1 MAAEDAALQSMT
13 ATMSLALNG
22 TVYLCKGTAYVISQL
37 CKAMMY
43 IHLDLQN
50 KKELS
55 PGQKKLAA
63 MIASGKTTQVFTM
76 KKEDYDKFSKHDLK
90 NGMQSLAEKYG
101 IQYAAIDMTK
111 TTDNDK
117 DYVTVFIDRNCGP
130 QFQQLC
136 KDYGFDSVEDHGIV
150 DSVPEKPYTKDTLV
164 DLFNDPAELAKY
176 GIDNPDLHDK
186 SQKFNFAEFY
196 HDEIKKGMDPEG
208 VINEVAPT
216 LTILCAKNEYVLDFT
231 GIDVFIPGLEKEV
244 EKIVQGELSPVEPAV
259 TENSTISNDM
269 TKSSEKPT
277 EPLSENEVVVE
288 PAITES
294 ELFEAPD
301 IIPNIAAEAEPALAA
316 IDKLGVAEPI
326 SYAEKITEITEESK
340 VTDIVGDLDPS
351 VGPEIK

>member
-37 CKAMMY
+37 CKAMMF
-43 IHLDLQN
+43 IHLDLQK

-76 KKEDYDKFSKHDLK
+76 KKEDFDKFSKHDLK

-176 GIDNPDLHDK
+176 GINNPELHDK

-208 VINEVAPT
+208 VVP
-216 LTILCAKNEYVLDFT
+216 LLHPLSVLCSKNEYVLDLTDFEL
-231 GIDVFIPGLEKEV
+231 IIPGLEKEV
-244 EKIVQGELSPVEPAV
+244 EKIKQGELSPVEPAV
-259 TENSTISNDM
+259 TENSITSNDT

-277 EPLSENEVVVE
+277 EPLNENDVVVE
-288 PAITES
+288 SSITES

-301 IIPNIAAEAEPALAA
+301 IIPDIATEAEPSLAA
-316 IDKLGVAEPI
+316 IDKLGAADPL
-326 SYAEKITEITEESK
+326 SYADKITEITEESK
-340 VTDIVGDLDPS
+340 VTDIVSDLDPS
-351 VGPEIK
+351 VSPEIK